1 MSRTHKD
8 KKWKYRSPENAWEYG
23 TYNTTQWY
31 WLKYPG
37 AFTKKRKEVD
47 TECHWMTTPG
57 WWVRM
62 MMNKPQRV
70 ASKQW
75 EREVVKMVVEDLVD
89 ADPPSLGKKP
99 HVYYW

>member
-1 MSRTHKD
+1 
-8 KKWKYRSPENAWEYG
+8 
-23 TYNTTQWY
+23 
-31 WLKYPG
+31 
-37 AFTKKRKEVD
+37 
-47 TECHWMTTPG
+47 MTTPG